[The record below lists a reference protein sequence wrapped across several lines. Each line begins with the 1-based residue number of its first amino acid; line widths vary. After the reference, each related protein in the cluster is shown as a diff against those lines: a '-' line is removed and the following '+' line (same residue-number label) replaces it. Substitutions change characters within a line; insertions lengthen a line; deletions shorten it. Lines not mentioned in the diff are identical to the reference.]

1 MGDDSYVY
9 TQIYRYSERFRVKI
23 KDQHIIVDLF
33 YYELHYLFATKGV
46 RFISGT

>member
-23 KDQHIIVDLF
+23 KDQHIIV
-33 YYELHYLFATKGV
+33 YYELHCLFATKGV
-46 RFISGT
+46 KFISGTGV

>member
-1 MGDDSYVY
+1 MGDDGYVY

-33 YYELHYLFATKGV
+33 TMNYIVYLLPKE
-46 RFISGT
+46 